1 MKRGSA
7 PTPEARFVT
16 YRRVSTSEQG
26 RSGLGLEAQQR
37 DLDLYLGTVPEATV
51 LAEFVEVV
59 SGGKGQGHRPELV
72 KALEL
77 CRREKA
83 VLLVAKLDR
92 LSRSVAFV
100 ANLLEDKTVEFKVA
114 QLPRASRFELHLWAA
129 LAEQEREFVSQ
140 RTKAA
145 LAAAKERGV
154 VLGGWRGGAGTV
166 AMNQRRSA
174 ECDANFEQVKAMV
187 AHLRER
193 GASLREVVRHLDAY
207 GVRTS
212 DGTPYSLGQVHR
224 VVKRLTKVDDS
235 TTAVLT
241 SS

>member
-1 MKRGSA
+1 MKRDRGLVRQKLRETPLCCNCGARATHAHHIVPIAVGGLDTLDNLASLCDECHGSVHGVD
-7 PTPEARFVT
+7 FGNL
-16 YRRVSTSEQG
+16 S
-26 RSGLGLEAQQR
+26 
-37 DLDLYLGTVPEATV
+37 
-51 LAEFVEVV
+51 
-59 SGGKGQGHRPELV
+59 
-72 KALEL
+72 AL
-77 CRREKA
+77 
-83 VLLVAKLDR
+83 
-92 LSRSVAFV
+92 
-100 ANLLEDKTVEFKVA
+100 
-114 QLPRASRFELHLWAA
+114 
-129 LAEQEREFVSQ
+129 
-140 RTKAA
+140 TKAG
-145 LAAAKERGV
+145 LQKAKARGV

-224 VVKRLTKVDDS
+224 VVERLTKVDDS

-241 SS
+241 SP